1 MDIQSLFDGP
11 NDSETLKKPRNK
23 STKRIFIAATRM
35 NDGKTTT
42 SLGLYSA
49 LNDGEKKIGYI
60 KPVGQRF
67 VDVNGEKID
76 EDSFLLTETFD
87 VSVPIQAMSPIVVD
101 KDFTKN
107 YLDDS
112 ASIYPKIVNRLCRSF
127 DRAAYEKD
135 YIIIE
140 GTGHAGVGSVFDLSN
155 AEVANILNAKV
166 IIVASGGIGRPIDEI
181 ALNQAL
187 FEKAGADII
196 GVIINKVQ
204 SDKLDFIKHYCGQ
217 ALEKMNLKLLGVIPE
232 NAKLSEPSLSQ
243 IIHEIKGECL
253 NTTNNIQSKKIKK
266 VVIGAKTGLSTID
279 DIEEGTLIITS
290 GDREDIIQPCIKSN
304 KASMLSGIILTNAI
318 TPNDATLEDIQSSEI
333 PFILSNDS
341 SYSVISR
348 MNKMNIK
355 TQPHDVDKISI
366 IKEIL
371 KSNIDLKEIEEAFD
385 SSL

>member
-1 MDIQSLFDGP
+1 MDIKSLFDGP

-112 ASIYPKIVNRLCRSF
+112 ESIYPKIVNRLCRSF

-243 IIHEIKGECL
+243 IIHEIRSECL

-355 TQPHDVDKISI
+355 TQPHDLDKISI

>member
-1 MDIQSLFDGP
+1 MDIQSIFDGP
-11 NDSETLKKPRNK
+11 NDSETLNKPRNK

-243 IIHEIKGECL
+243 IIHEIRGECL

-304 KASMLSGIILTNAI
+304 KASMLSGIILANAI
-318 TPNDATLEDIQSSEI
+318 TPNDATLEDIQTSEI

>member
-11 NDSETLKKPRNK
+11 NDSETLNKPRNK

-217 ALEKMNLKLLGVIPE
+217 ALQKMNLKLLGVIPE
-232 NAKLSEPSLSQ
+232 NTKLSEPSLSQ
-243 IIHEIKGECL
+243 IIHEIRGECL

-304 KASMLSGIILTNAI
+304 KASMLSGIILANAI
-318 TPNDATLEDIQSSEI
+318 TPNDATLEDIQTSEI

>member
-11 NDSETLKKPRNK
+11 DDSETLNKPRNK

-76 EDSFLLTETFD
+76 EDSFLLTKTFD

-243 IIHEIKGECL
+243 IIHEIRGECL

-318 TPNDATLEDIQSSEI
+318 TPNDATLGDIQTSEI

-355 TQPHDVDKISI
+355 IQPHDVDKISI

>member
-11 NDSETLKKPRNK
+11 NDSETLNKPRNK

-76 EDSFLLTETFD
+76 EDSFLLTETFN

-266 VVIGAKTGLSTID
+266 VIIGAKTGISTID

-355 TQPHDVDKISI
+355 IQPHDVDKISI

>member
-11 NDSETLKKPRNK
+11 NDSETLNKPRNK

-217 ALEKMNLKLLGVIPE
+217 ALKKMNLKLLGVIPE

-243 IIHEIKGECL
+243 IIHEIRGECL

-318 TPNDATLEDIQSSEI
+318 TPNDATLEDIQTSEI

>member
-1 MDIQSLFDGP
+1 MDIQSIFDGP
-11 NDSETLKKPRNK
+11 NDSETLNKPRNK

-217 ALEKMNLKLLGVIPE
+217 ALQKMNLKLLGVIPE
-232 NAKLSEPSLSQ
+232 NTKLSEPSLSQ
-243 IIHEIKGECL
+243 IIHEIRGECL

-318 TPNDATLEDIQSSEI
+318 TPNDATLEDIQTSEI